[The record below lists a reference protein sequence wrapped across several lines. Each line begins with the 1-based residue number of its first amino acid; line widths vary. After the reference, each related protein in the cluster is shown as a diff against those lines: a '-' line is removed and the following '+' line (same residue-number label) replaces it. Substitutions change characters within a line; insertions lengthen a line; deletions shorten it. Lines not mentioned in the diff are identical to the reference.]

1 MRQTREQQAAAD
13 ALRRLA
19 AKYKTSTDIEGWPI
33 VPGRL
38 GQLEHDGFRL
48 AVYTDR
54 RRLHARL
61 LAIPGVTRHQRGDDE
76 LRAWVDPG
84 ALPAVAKLIKAR
96 RRRTTGASPEV
107 LGKARQKAA
116 RVLLRATSEVQNR
129 RSVRRAA

>member
-76 LRAWVDPG
+76 LRAWVEPD

-96 RRRTTGASPEV
+96 RSRRLPPDTARKLGA
-107 LGKARQKAA
+107 KTAY
-116 RVLLRATSEVQNR
+116 RATSGAQNR
-129 RSVRRAA
+129 RSLRRAA